1 MAGYL
6 TAPVQSSSMPR
17 GIPYIIGN
25 EAAERFSFYGMK
37 TILFVFMTKYLLDAQ
52 GNSAFMT
59 ETQARE
65 AVAWFVASAYFFPVF
80 GALLSDV
87 VLGKYRTI
95 IALSVVYCLGHLALA
110 LMDLPEAVLQAT
122 YMPKV
127 WLGMGLLL
135 VAVGSGGIKPC
146 VSAHV
151 GDQFGESNKHLLEK
165 IFGWFYFAIN
175 FGSFFSTLL
184 TPWLL
189 KHHGPG
195 WAFGVPGILMA
206 LATFAFWSGRRKFV
220 HVPPAGVSYLRRTF
234 TGEGLG
240 VLLKLAPI
248 YLFIAV
254 FWSLYD
260 QTGSA
265 WVEQAQQMDRHFL
278 GVDWLESQVQAV
290 NPLLILV
297 FIPLFAFV
305 IYPVIN
311 RVFPL
316 NPMRKIGLGL
326 FLTVIAFCVSA
337 GIQEE
342 IGKVKSAFAEQ
353 IRPAFVAGQVD
364 LQATIQ
370 SLKVAGEQDDA
381 ARIEKLGT
389 NGEPEKRL
397 QLLAEGGIVMVKDG
411 SAMRAQWPNIGWQIL
426 AYLIITAAEVLVS
439 ITALEFSY
447 TQAPAHMKSLVMSL
461 YLLSVSAG
469 NAFTALVNRFTMD
482 ASGNSTLQGADYYWF
497 FTKLMFGMA
506 VVFIFVGRFYKPREY
521 LQHEEPVAGTGQ
533 PAKSPSR

>member
-1 MAGYL
+1 
-6 TAPVQSSSMPR
+6 MPR

-80 GALLSDV
+80 GALLSDA

-127 WLGMGLLL
+127 WLGMGLFL

-389 NGEPEKRL
+389 DGEPEQRL
-397 QLLAEGGIVMVKDG
+397 QLLAGGGIVMVKDG

-506 VVFIFVGRFYKPREY
+506 VVFVFVGRFYKPREY
-521 LQHEEPVAGTGQ
+521 LQQEEPVAGTGQ

>member
-1 MAGYL
+1 
-6 TAPVQSSSMPR
+6 MPR

>member
-1 MAGYL
+1 
-6 TAPVQSSSMPR
+6 MPR

-80 GALLSDV
+80 GALLSDA

-127 WLGMGLLL
+127 WLGMGLFL

-389 NGEPEKRL
+389 DGEPEQRL
-397 QLLAEGGIVMVKDG
+397 QLLAGGGIVMVKDG

-506 VVFIFVGRFYKPREY
+506 VVFVFVGRFYNPREY
-521 LQHEEPVAGTGQ
+521 LQQEEPVAGTGQ